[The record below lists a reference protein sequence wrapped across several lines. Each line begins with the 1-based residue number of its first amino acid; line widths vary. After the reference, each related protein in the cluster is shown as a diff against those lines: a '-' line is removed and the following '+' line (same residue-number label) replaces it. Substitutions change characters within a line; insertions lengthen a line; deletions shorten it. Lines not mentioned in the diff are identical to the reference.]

1 MKLMD
6 NQGRRINY
14 LRLSVTDRCN
24 MRCRYCMPADGV
36 DKLQHNDILSY
47 EQLYRL
53 TSAAVKL
60 GVEKVRV
67 TGGEPLVRKG
77 IIGFLRRLSTIPGLK
92 QLVLT
97 SNGLQLA
104 GMAAELK
111 EAGVQRLNISL
122 DSLRPEVFA
131 RITRNDGL
139 QRVLDGIAAAEQV
152 GLPLKLNMVVMRG
165 VNDVEL
171 ADFAALTLERD
182 ISVRFIEYMPAIR
195 EENWQRLAMSGE
207 EILDQVGE
215 RYALTPLV
223 RGELA
228 GPAREFQI
236 AGARG
241 SIGLI
246 TAISGHFCAD
256 CNRIRITAS
265 GKLRSCLFAD
275 GETDLTPLLE
285 REDDRELQR
294 RLRELVLAKPAQHG
308 MQQDQVD
315 HAAFA
320 MASIGG

>member
-1 MKLMD
+1 MALID
-6 NQGRRINY
+6 AQGRKINY

-24 MRCRYCMPADGV
+24 MRCRYCMPPRGV
-36 DKLQHNDILSY
+36 DKLQHDEILSY

-53 TSAAVKL
+53 TRAAVAL

-77 IIGFLRRLSTIPGLK
+77 ILGFLRRLGQMEGLR

-104 GMAAELK
+104 EMAAELK
-111 EAGVQRLNISL
+111 EAGVRRLNISL

-139 QRVLDGIAAAEQV
+139 ARVLAGIEAAEQV

-165 VNDVEL
+165 VNEAEL
-171 ADFAALTLERD
+171 VDFAALTLEKNC
-182 ISVRFIEYMPAIR
+182 SVRFIEYMPAIR
-195 EENWQRLAMSGE
+195 EENWQALAMPGD
-207 EILDQVGE
+207 EILSRIGE
-215 RYALTPLV
+215 RFDFTPLV

-228 GPAREFQI
+228 GPAREYQI
-236 AGARG
+236 DGARG
-241 SIGLI
+241 SIGVI
-246 TAISGHFCAD
+246 TALSGHFCAD

-275 GETDLTPLLE
+275 GEYDLVPLLTDEDE
-285 REDDRELQR
+285 RALQD
-294 RLRELVLAKPAQHG
+294 RLRELVLAKPVRHG
-308 MQQDQVD
+308 MQENEVQHQ
-315 HAAFA
+315 AFA